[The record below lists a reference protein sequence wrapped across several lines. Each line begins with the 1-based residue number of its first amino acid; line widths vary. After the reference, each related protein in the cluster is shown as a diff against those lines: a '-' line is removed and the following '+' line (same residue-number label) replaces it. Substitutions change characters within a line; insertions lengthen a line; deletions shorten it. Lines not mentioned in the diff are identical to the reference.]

1 MYDGHYYRIRNIYAA
16 FYSGK
21 SLFDS
26 IKGNPLR
33 YTISFSAII
42 VIIMIAVEF
51 AVL

>member
-1 MYDGHYYRIRNIYAA
+1 MTGIIIELGIYAA

-26 IKGNPLR
+26 IKRNPLR
-33 YTISFSAII
+33 YTIPFSAII